1 MEKREFFQFIADIYS
16 QGSLIL
22 SISIGHDLGLF
33 KVFYD
38 TDQPIGLQDIAD
50 KLHLKER
57 YV

>member
-1 MEKREFFQFIADIYS
+1 MEKKAFSQFIADIYS

-22 SISIGHDLGLF
+22 SISVGHDLGLF

-38 TDQPIGLQDIAD
+38 TDQPVSLQNIAD